1 MCQEQ
6 AKLWPPRIHDL
17 THSSHRYDRSF
28 EWPSPLAGSIE
39 SAGETLG
46 THDEANINADLG
58 ESLIIMETTQRK
70 VREEFNQALHGLED
84 EILGMGSLAGNL
96 IHRAVT
102 AVGLQDSTAA
112 EKVIEEDTRVD
123 TMHLA
128 LEGRVISLMAN
139 RQPVAGDFRT
149 LASILAM
156 LGDLER
162 LADHAESIAD
172 AAIRLSQHL
181 VLKPLKPLVDIPYMS
196 QVVRGML
203 HDVLESFAHRDP
215 VLAEAVAA
223 KDDTVDAL
231 RAQIFR
237 SLLTYMAENPR
248 TISQALDFILVT
260 QHLERAAD
268 HVTNIAERVIY
279 MTTGELKDL
288 NPGSGRA

>member
-1 MCQEQ
+1 MKPPVEQ
-6 AKLWPPRIHDL
+6 LQN
-17 THSSHRYDRSF
+17 
-28 EWPSPLAGSIE
+28 AG
-39 SAGETLG
+39 G
-46 THDEANINADLG
+46 ANATADMG
-58 ESLIIMETTQRK
+58 ESLNIMETTKGK
-70 VREEFNQALHGLED
+70 VREEFDQALHGLED
-84 EILGMGSLAGNL
+84 EILRMGSLVGNL

-102 AVGLQDSTAA
+102 AVGLQDSAAA

-123 TMHLA
+123 KMHLA

-139 RQPVAGDFRT
+139 RQPVAGDLRT

-172 AAIRLSQHL
+172 AAIRLGKHP
-181 VLKPLKPLVDIPYMS
+181 VLKPLVDIPYMS

-203 HDVLESFAHRDP
+203 HDVLEAFAQRDP

-268 HVTNIAERVIY
+268 HVTNIAERVVY
-279 MTTGELKDL
+279 MATGEMKDL
-288 NPGSGRA
+288 NPGSAGA